1 MEGSEFGVGENYE
14 FNVDYWIKYETEYW
28 AVVGLFLEFSK
39 RGVVESVLRVMEP
52 TDNPWGARFTVV
64 YHDGI
69 ADFVFDHVDKKVFVA
84 PFRDIIVILL
94 RHGDVGVVG
103 YPEKGSKMI
112 VKRDKVIQD
121 LESRFALLL
130 RFLFGKGSE
139 LYL

>member
-1 MEGSEFGVGENYE
+1 LEGFESGVGEKYE

-28 AVVGLFLEFSK
+28 AVVGVFLEFSK

-130 RFLFGKGSE
+130 RFLFGKESE

>member
-1 MEGSEFGVGENYE
+1 LEGSEFGVGENYE